1 MLMKPGLYSSGI
13 FRRQFFAL
21 FGTTVVFFVAAS
33 LAIILGVGNAIIA
46 RQLELTTAYREELRS
61 RIGDWLSERVDD
73 VQYFARSLESAG
85 PEVLAPSRALARLS
99 LFLAVETVF
108 DDALIAGPDGRV
120 IATRESLADRYV
132 SIADRDYFKAA
143 ASGKVFVSG
152 LIRGRESGAA
162 EIAIAAPIRVGAKGA
177 SVVVGFLHLE
187 SVVALVDEVRF
198 GSQGIAYL
206 VDGEGHAI
214 TPDFLRRYKQLGAD
228 AAGEALGDFAVE
240 ELKSRRQGSGQYLG
254 YDGSPVLG
262 SYARLEPLDLG
273 LVVELSR
280 SQAWRPISSM
290 LPSGLLFFLVMMAI
304 IVVVA
309 AFLSLRLVAPIRA
322 LMHAVDGVIREKEFE
337 PLDVRTGT
345 ELDQLVEFFNRMVS
359 AIREREEDLK
369 DSAARDSLTGL
380 YNHARIE
387 EFLDLEIRRKRR
399 MEGKVAFVMLD
410 IDYFKKV
417 NDDFGHLAGDEALRG
432 IARILEDSVRGGD
445 IAGRYGGEEFSVI
458 LDARDDEEVQT
469 FCERIRRS
477 VEESVFVSKDEHVR
491 VTVSLGWI
499 RMGVEGYGPYDF
511 VRNADRALYH
521 AKEGGR
527 NRVVGYGGT
536 EK

>member
-1 MLMKPGLYSSGI
+1 
-13 FRRQFFAL
+13 
-21 FGTTVVFFVAAS
+21 
-33 LAIILGVGNAIIA
+33 
-46 RQLELTTAYREELRS
+46 
-61 RIGDWLSERVDD
+61 
-73 VQYFARSLESAG
+73 
-85 PEVLAPSRALARLS
+85 
-99 LFLAVETVF
+99 
-108 DDALIAGPDGRV
+108 
-120 IATRESLADRYV
+120 
-132 SIADRDYFKAA
+132 
-143 ASGKVFVSG
+143 
-152 LIRGRESGAA
+152 
-162 EIAIAAPIRVGAKGA
+162 
-177 SVVVGFLHLE
+177 
-187 SVVALVDEVRF
+187 
-198 GSQGIAYL
+198 
-206 VDGEGHAI
+206 
-214 TPDFLRRYKQLGAD
+214 
-228 AAGEALGDFAVE
+228 
-240 ELKSRRQGSGQYLG
+240 
-254 YDGSPVLG
+254 
-262 SYARLEPLDLG
+262 
-273 LVVELSR
+273 
-280 SQAWRPISSM
+280 M
-290 LPSGLLFFLVMMAI
+290 LPSGLLFFLIMMAI

-417 NDDFGHLAGDEALRG
+417 NDDFGHLAGDETLRG

-469 FCERIRRS
+469 FCERIRKS

>member
-1 MLMKPGLYSSGI
+1 MRPRLYSGGI

-21 FGTTVVFFVAAS
+21 FCTAVVFFGAAS
-33 LAIILGVGNAIIA
+33 LAIILGIGNAIIA

-61 RIGDWLSERVDD
+61 RIVDWLSERVDD
-73 VQYFARSLESAG
+73 VQYFARSLEFVG

-99 LFLAVETVF
+99 LFLTVETVF
-108 DDALIAGPDGRV
+108 DDALIADPDGRV
-120 IATRESLADRYV
+120 IATRESLADRNV

-152 LIRGRESGAA
+152 FIRGRESGAA
-162 EIAIAAPIRVGAKGA
+162 EIAVAAPIRVGARGP

-187 SVVALVDEVRF
+187 AIVALVDEVRL
-198 GSQGIAYL
+198 GNQGAAYL
-206 VDGEGHAI
+206 VDGEGHPI
-214 TPDFLRRYKQLGAD
+214 SSEFLRRYKQLGAD
-228 AAGEALGDFAVE
+228 AVGAPLDNFAVE
-240 ELKSRRQGSGQYLG
+240 ALKSGREGSAQYSG

-280 SQAWRPISSM
+280 SQALRPISSM
-290 LPSGLLFFLVMMAI
+290 LASGLLFFLVMMAV

-322 LMHAVDGVIREKEFE
+322 LVDAVDGVIREKEFE
-337 PLDVRTGT
+337 PLDIRTGT

-359 AIREREEDLK
+359 AVREREKQLK
-369 DSAARDSLTGL
+369 DNAARDSLTGL

-399 MEGKVAFVMLD
+399 TEGKVAFVMLD

-458 LDARDDEEVQT
+458 LDARDDEEVRT
-469 FCERIRRS
+469 FCERIRKS
-477 VEESVFVSKDEHVR
+477 VEESAFVSEDELVR
-491 VTVSLGWI
+491 VTVSLGWV
-499 RMGVEGYGPYDF
+499 RMVAEGYGPYEF

-521 AKEGGR
+521 AKEAGR